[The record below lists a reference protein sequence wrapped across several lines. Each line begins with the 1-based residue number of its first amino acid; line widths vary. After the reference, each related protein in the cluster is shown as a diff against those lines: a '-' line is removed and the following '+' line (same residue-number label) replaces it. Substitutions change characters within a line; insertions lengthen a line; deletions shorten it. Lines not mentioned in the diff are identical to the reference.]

1 MIITNKKLDNPT
13 KRNEHT
19 HPKVGMSST
28 MVTLEFHQLICS
40 GNVVSHLPRIVTSV
54 SNHPN

>member
-28 MVTLEFHQLICS
+28 MVTLVIPSIDLFRKCGIS
-40 GNVVSHLPRIVTSV
+40 STKNSV
-54 SNHPN
+54 LNHPN